1 MLTILYW
8 VCIGFWAAV
17 AVVGIVA
24 LGLGYGSADEYE
36 GYL

>member
-8 VCIGFWAAV
+8 MFIGVLSVIAI
-17 AVVGIVA
+17 VGIVV